1 MEIEWIVKL
10 QKLDN
15 DKFVRGRGL
24 HKTTL
29 FRLFSQ
35 VKQEPHFSQLPPNL
49 TISDLLNFTSRYFA

>member
-1 MEIEWIVKL
+1 MEKESIKEKDMEIEWIVKL

-29 FRLFSQ
+29 FRLFS
-35 VKQEPHFSQLPPNL
+35 
-49 TISDLLNFTSRYFA
+49 